1 MSLSRTPRAAR
12 TWLLLHGTSL
22 VSSKKCASWSVV
34 VVAKKIRATG
44 LGRSIG

>member
-1 MSLSRTPRAAR
+1 MSLSRTNR
-12 TWLLLHGTSL
+12 TSLLLRGTAL
-22 VSSKKCASWSVV
+22 VSSQKCASWAVV